1 MTRPTS
7 GSAGDG
13 LSSYGPAKGLVGLK
27 RADGPFAQGPL
38 FLKGAESVVVGPA
51 CGLSEGR
58 ATDGLELL
66 SHGPAITLGGSPGPS
81 QTPP

>member
-27 RADGPFAQGPL
+27 RVDGPFAQGLL
-38 FLKGAESVVVGPA
+38 FLKGAESVVVGPT
-51 CGLSEGR
+51 CGLSEGQ
-58 ATDGLELL
+58 ATDGLEL
-66 SHGPAITLGGSPGPS
+66 
-81 QTPP
+81 